1 MHWYLVITPLLAGG
15 DEGASFFTN
24 FYHIQTHRRTR
35 ALRRLNEFLDA
46 GVLSSPTLVVMFVPV
61 VEYYVAPTTTF
72 DHLLV
77 AEAIG
82 TLGTTT
88 LHAASRHTSASA
100 TRNFALPPVLVS
112 QEENGSPWVARIIKC
127 TFGICRV
134 EKLCR
139 HWMGIRVRLKLV
151 SDSCL
156 ML

>member
-1 MHWYLVITPLLAGG
+1 MHWYLVVTSILAGG
-15 DEGASFFTN
+15 DGRISFFAN
-24 FYHIQTHRRTR
+24 IYHIQTHRRTR
-35 ALRRLNEFLDA
+35 ALRRLSEFLDA
-46 GVLSSPTLVVMFVPV
+46 GVLSSRTLVDMFVPV

-88 LHAASRHTSASA
+88 LHVASRHTSASA
-100 TRNFALPPVLVS
+100 TRNFASPPVSVS
-112 QEENGSPWVARIIKC
+112 QEENGSPRVARIIRC

-139 HWMGIRVRLKLV
+139 HWMGIRVHL
-151 SDSCL
+151 
-156 ML
+156 